1 MAGRGDP
8 GADLRAVAPVGPG
21 SPEAAGSAFAELV
34 AVMDRLRSPGGCP
47 WDAEQTHASLAPYAI
62 EEAYEVADAAERGDT
77 EHLREE
83 LGDLLLQVVFHARV
97 AQEDAAAPFDVAGVI
112 RGLVEKLIR
121 RHPHVFGDVVV
132 SGAAE
137 VNANWDRIKGE
148 EKARDGLLDGV
159 PLALPALVRAQKAI
173 SRARRA
179 GAADPAQPADGAP
192 LGDRILALVAEAAD
206 SGLDAEAE
214 VRRALDRWLR
224 AVERSAAA
232 E

>member
-1 MAGRGDP
+1 M
-8 GADLRAVAPVGPG
+8 G
-21 SPEAAGSAFAELV
+21 STPPEAAGSAFAELV

-62 EEAYEVADAAERGDT
+62 EEAYEVAEAAERGDG

-97 AQEDAAAPFDVAGVI
+97 AEEDATAPFDVADVI
-112 RGLVEKLIR
+112 GGLVEKLVR

-132 SGAAE
+132 AGAAE
-137 VNANWDRIKGE
+137 VSANWDRIKGE
-148 EKARDGLLDGV
+148 EKPRDGLLDGV

-179 GAADPAQPADGAP
+179 GTAAPAQPADVAP

-224 AVERSAAA
+224 AVDHPAVTE
-232 E
+232 